1 MTEAFSQND
10 VPPRSQRFPAFQ
22 TEQLRVQ
29 PPGIHTAKA
38 PPPTPKGY
46 NAINSRK
53 CEYDHVKALS
63 EDGKSVT
70 QAQSQW

>member
-10 VPPRSQRFPAFQ
+10 VPPRSQRFPSYQ
-22 TEQLRVQ
+22 TEQIRVQ
-29 PPGIHTAKA
+29 IPCIHTTKA

-46 NAINSRK
+46 HVINNRK
-53 CEYDHVKALS
+53 CEYDNVKALS

-70 QAQSQW
+70 QAQSR

>member
-10 VPPRSQRFPAFQ
+10 VPPRLQRFSAYQ

-29 PPGIHTAKA
+29 TLGIHTIKA

-46 NAINSRK
+46 HAINSRK

-63 EDGKSVT
+63 EEGKSVN
-70 QAQSQW
+70 QAKSQ